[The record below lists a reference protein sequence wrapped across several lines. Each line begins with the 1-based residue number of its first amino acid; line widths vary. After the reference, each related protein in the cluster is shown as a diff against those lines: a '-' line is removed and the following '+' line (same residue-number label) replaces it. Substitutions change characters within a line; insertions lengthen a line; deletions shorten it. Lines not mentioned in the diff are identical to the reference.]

1 MKKTHGVVLA
11 RARMPLCSFGLARSQ
26 RARGSWSCWA
36 LLGFVGFCSGFIGLY
51 RVYRV
56 YRVYRILSGFLNP
69 NRPSRFDL
77 HRHFFGIYRSSLPFT
92 KQLIWVHMDQAAFG
106 ILSNSHPPMSSGI
119 PSSAGFHGGSADCW
133 VSLRFYGVVCRTRLR
148 SRALLVEN
156 HNETGE
162 ISRATRDFVFHDN
175 SQVAPQPTKRKMF
188 VVLTKLF
195 M

>member
-1 MKKTHGVVLA
+1 MRDIHANLACVRSNTNFRKTKILKPKQLHLA
-11 RARMPLCSFGLARSQ
+11 LVPL
-26 RARGSWSCWA
+26 
-36 LLGFVGFCSGFIGLY
+36 I
-51 RVYRV
+51 
-56 YRVYRILSGFLNP
+56 LNP